1 MAASLLL
8 TYGGTHLDCVRMI
21 SVIIPTLNAEH
32 SLHRCFAALIPAVID
47 GLVREVIVIDGG
59 STDSTGRIAEEAG
72 ASFLSGPP
80 TRGGQMAYGAAL
92 AKQEFLLFL
101 HPDCVLEADF
111 ERAVLRFL
119 TSSSAHHRAAYF
131 RLTLDDYAPI
141 ARRLEWLV
149 QLRCRVLALPFG
161 NQGLLISRKLYD
173 AVGGYRD
180 LAAMEDVDMVRR
192 LGGRRLAGLTAS
204 VLTTPHEHM
213 KNGYVRQSLNDLS
226 RFMRYYLGLKPK
238 ALMASD
244 VHSNA
249 A

>member
-1 MAASLLL
+1 
-8 TYGGTHLDCVRMI
+8 MI
-21 SVIIPTLNAEH
+21 SVIIPTLNAEQ

-59 STDSTGRIAEEAG
+59 SSDETGRIAEEAG
-72 ASFLSGPP
+72 ATFLAGPP
-80 TRGGQMAYGAAL
+80 TRGGQLAFGAAH

-111 ERAVLRFL
+111 ERAVLRFIS
-119 TSSSAHHRAAYF
+119 SSSAHHRAAYF
-131 RLTLDDYAPI
+131 RLTLDDYAPV

-149 QLRCRVLALPFG
+149 QLRCRLLALPFG

-173 AVGGYRD
+173 AIGGYRD
-180 LAAMEDVDMVRR
+180 LAVMEDVDLVRR
-192 LGGRRLAGLTAS
+192 LGGRRLAGLAAS
-204 VLTTPHEHM
+204 VLTIPHRHM
-213 KNGYVRQSLNDLS
+213 KNGYMRQSLEDLGQ
-226 RFMRYYLGLKPK
+226 FIRYYFGLT
-238 ALMASD
+238 MTQSD